1 MTPFVEFWQGRS
13 ARERLLLV
21 SLIIVLLGAVWL
33 LGVVSLLD
41 RTDSVRQRL
50 DAERVLLER
59 VNSLSGRVQE
69 LQAPQPRS
77 DISLLLLANRTLRDA
92 GLQAYLE
99 DSSAD
104 GERRVRLGLRNVPFP
119 QASAWLAGLAIQEGI
134 HAVSAD
140 IEAGEASGLAHL
152 SLVLERR
159 D

>member
-1 MTPFVEFWQGRS
+1 MTQVVEFWQGRT
-13 ARERLLLV
+13 ARERLLV
-21 SLIIVLLGAVWL
+21 ASLMMVLLGALWL

-69 LQAPQPRS
+69 LKAPRPRS
-77 DISLLLLANRTLRDA
+77 DGSLLLLANRTLRDA
-92 GLQAYLE
+92 GLQGYLE

-104 GERRVRLGLRNVPFP
+104 GERRVRLGLRNAPFP
-119 QASAWLAGLAIQEGI
+119 EVSAWLAGLAMQEGI
-134 HAVSAD
+134 HTVSAD
-140 IEAGEASGLAHL
+140 INAGEASGLAHL